1 MFWNR
6 KELQSLADENA
17 YLKSQ
22 VAQLQASHS
31 ELETQL
37 QTAKTSDNQPS
48 DKNEQHAALFMMLL
62 KSLPEIFT
70 IRESVADANLWIND
84 ESKNLDH
91 IESLFN
97 TSEEVLKVI
106 VKDIAS
112 IESKSETSNQSML
125 ALKEV
130 AKNISDFVSDITKI
144 SDQTNLLALNAA
156 IEAARAGEH
165 GRGFAVVAEEVRNLA
180 ANTTETATKISAL
193 IDDVNTSADAT
204 AEQIGQIL
212 ADSKDTKVASEE
224 LRDSH
229 EEVLASS
236 NKMKAIIRSSSK
248 IGFLQTVKLDHVVW
262 KADVYRKIMGLSSQS
277 ISDFSDHTMCR
288 LGKWYYQGDG
298 KAEYSGLNEYRDLEQ
313 PHKQV
318 HQYGIQ
324 ALEQFEAGQ
333 PSQATDSLAKMEHAS
348 ATVLEKLSAME
359 SKIK

>member
-6 KELQSLADENA
+6 KALQALTDENSH
-17 YLKSQ
+17 LKNQ
-22 VAQLQASHS
+22 IAQLQASNAKL
-31 ELETQL
+31 ELKLQDKPTTDSQTQ
-37 QTAKTSDNQPS
+37 AKNM
-48 DKNEQHAALFMMLL
+48 QHQDLFMMLL
-62 KSLPEIFT
+62 RSMPEIFT

-91 IESLFN
+91 IESVFN

-106 VKDIAS
+106 IKDIAS
-112 IESKSETSNQSML
+112 IESKSESSNQSML

-180 ANTTETATKISAL
+180 ANTTQTATKISAL

-229 EEVLASS
+229 EQVLASS
-236 NKMKAIIRSSSK
+236 NKMKAIIGSSSK

-262 KADVYRKIMGLSSQS
+262 KADVYRKIMGLSDKPV
-277 ISDFSDHTMCR
+277 SDFSDHTMCR

-298 KAEYSGLNEYRDLEQ
+298 KTEYSGLNEYRDLEQ

-318 HQYGIQ
+318 HQFGIQ
-324 ALEQFEAGQ
+324 ALEQFESGQ
-333 PSQATDSLAKMEHAS
+333 TAQATDSLAKMEQAS
-348 ATVLEKLSAME
+348 TVVLEKLSAME